1 MIAAI
6 SPRDF
11 KWMPSPLHFPHHS
24 IFFHHHSVEI
34 KLHQSCTE
42 SRFAVSSI
50 VLRISLPQFNF
61 YSHAANDEERESKWC
76 KRGLFRRDK
85 WRDGKLCVEMVVS
98 EKLIGGLAVSV
109 SLLPRD
115 LSPLSFLP
123 SLFSPFLFRLCHST
137 PGLSGS
143 RAGIGG
149 WAEKLERRER
159 SKRREK
165 ERRKSGEDR
174 LYSIRPPS
182 ARSSSCTT
190 CAFEPATMEV

>member
-1 MIAAI
+1 MDAF
-6 SPRDF
+6 SP
-11 KWMPSPLHFPHHS
+11 PSTFLTIP
-24 IFFHHHSVEI
+24 FFFI
-34 KLHQSCTE
+34 IIRWKLNYTE
-42 SRFAVSSI
+42 VAPSRVSSI

-61 YSHAANDEERESKWC
+61 YSHAANDEKRESKWC

-143 RAGIGG
+143 RAGTEG

-174 LYSIRPPS
+174 LYSIPPRPPGLPVVLLAPLS
-182 ARSSSCTT
+182 RQLWK
-190 CAFEPATMEV
+190 FN